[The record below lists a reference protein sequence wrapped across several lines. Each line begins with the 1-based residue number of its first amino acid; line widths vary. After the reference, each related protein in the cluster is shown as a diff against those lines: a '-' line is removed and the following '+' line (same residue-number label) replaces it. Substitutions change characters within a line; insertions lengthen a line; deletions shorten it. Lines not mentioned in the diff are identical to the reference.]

1 VTAQHS
7 AEPELSRY
15 RRFIEVAKSPRGQ
28 FVVTMSA
35 IILLALV
42 ILLSIILYT
51 NRTKGETDAANDRAD
66 RAVVGIEQL
75 CQQVEQ
81 LGGVCAV
88 DPATFRGDQGPAG
101 PEGPA
106 GPPGIPGQ
114 DGAQGAQGPEGPIG
128 LKGDA
133 GPVGEQGPEGPAGAQ
148 GPEGPAGAQGPVG
161 PTGAAGT
168 PGQTCSVNGGT
179 LSWRTIKVEDETF
192 EVLWCTRPIPEPTQ
206 QAR

>member
-1 VTAQHS
+1 MTAQHS
-7 AEPELSRY
+7 AETELSVF
-15 RRFIEVAKSPRGQ
+15 RRLIGSMKSPRGQ
-28 FVVTMSA
+28 FIITMSA

-106 GPPGIPGQ
+106 GPAGIPGQ
-114 DGAQGAQGPEGPIG
+114 DGAQGAQGPTGPEGPTG
-128 LKGDA
+128 AKGDV
-133 GPVGEQGPEGPAGAQ
+133 GPTGDQGPEGAQGPA
-148 GPEGPAGAQGPVG
+148 GPEGPPGPQGPAG
-161 PTGAAGT
+161 PAGT

-179 LSWRTIKVEDETF
+179 LSWRTIKIEDETF
-192 EVLWCTRPIPEPTQ
+192 DVLWCTRPTPTPEPES
-206 QAR
+206 